1 MVSVCRVEVAVT
13 GRCRE
18 EDRDPL
24 VDHVNLKT
32 GIILGDLDIDSYLR
46 LTLDK
51 RTSKSITVRG

>member
-1 MVSVCRVEVAVT
+1 MAVT